1 MILGDSGDYELLT
14 EGVQAIIKDPNDT
27 YSLSL
32 EIGVREGAGS
42 LTIMEAFNAHHK
54 NLPYTHL
61 GVDPYG
67 NLNYQHYDQS
77 GAYQC
82 DYTDQMYLQLIK
94 DFQEWPN
101 FHILKLTDNEYMKRY
116 ADGFP
121 NFSNGEYNLMTKY
134 DFVHL
139 DGPHMTRNVIEETV
153 FFAPRIKQNGIL
165 VYDDWNKFEFH
176 IIDEILRIFNFK
188 KLYYGKHKIVYQCL
202 NTQK

>member
-14 EGVQAIIKDPNDT
+14 QGVQAIIKDPNDT

-42 LTIMEAFNAHHK
+42 LTIMEAFNTHHK
-54 NLPYTHL
+54 NLPYTHI

-121 NFSNGEYNLMTKY
+121 IFTNAEYNLMTKY

-139 DGPHMTRNVIEETV
+139 DGPHMT
-153 FFAPRIKQNGIL
+153 
-165 VYDDWNKFEFH
+165 
-176 IIDEILRIFNFK
+176 
-188 KLYYGKHKIVYQCL
+188 
-202 NTQK
+202 